1 MFYCFLYP
9 GLISTVIIKNT
20 LIMVEIA
27 IFPNVLPRS
36 FYYPNNV
43 PFLYIPILT
52 FHQNEESIP
61 EYSDC
66 RNENQYREYKC
77 AYWVS
82 QIISWIIWTL
92 ETRENLDFYYC
103 QSLLSLLINIGFKLQ
118 SMIKMAQRHSFLPSH
133 SRQSDSRVTN

>member
-1 MFYCFLYP
+1 MCVKLPCNVLLFLVPMAYFHCNYK
-9 GLISTVIIKNT
+9 KNT

-66 RNENQYREYKC
+66 RNEN
-77 AYWVS
+77 
-82 QIISWIIWTL
+82 
-92 ETRENLDFYYC
+92 
-103 QSLLSLLINIGFKLQ
+103 
-118 SMIKMAQRHSFLPSH
+118 
-133 SRQSDSRVTN
+133 